1 MTRLLSKKQICME
14 GGYMLDRI
22 NWGMIGIIIMNTF
35 IWYSIFTNGFMI
47 TLIWLIIVGAV
58 VGISINVR
66 DWRI

>member
-1 MTRLLSKKQICME
+1 MTRLHLKKQIYME

>member
-1 MTRLLSKKQICME
+1 
-14 GGYMLDRI
+14 MLDRI

>member
-1 MTRLLSKKQICME
+1 MRLPIKKQIYME